1 MLRKLAK
8 LSNIRRA
15 LPFFCML
22 LLLLP
27 LLSGTVAAR
36 EAGTDAIGWYFKKTD
51 DHSPPPLDA
60 GLSFIEECGAHYLD
74 HRASADDPVIYL
86 TFDAGYENGNV
97 ARILDVLDAHGAK
110 GAFFVLSH
118 LVKTEPA
125 LVRRMAGGG
134 HAVCNHSANHPD
146 MTTLDEDAFRA
157 ELDSL
162 AALYRETTGCEIAP
176 YFRPPEGKFNR
187 EVLERAADMGYRTV
201 FWSFAYADWDNSNQ
215 PDPDAAV
222 KNILDHTHNG
232 MVLLLHP
239 TSDTNAAIFDRL
251 LCAWEEQGYR
261 FGTLDELCRDAEKTA
276 APTYS
281 VMTDENVFRHHDNDC
296 MKIALTFDDGPSPL
310 YTADILDYLKSE
322 GVRATFFIVGS
333 QARANPELLLREERE
348 GHEIGNHTDTHP
360 RLSGKQFSVCDRCG
374 GVITHDGS
382 ICPASSTG
390 VGGCVCTALIREI
403 EACADTVYE
412 LSERQT
418 TLFRPPEGY
427 CTEEISAVASAM
439 DYRIILWNI
448 DTRDWDKATADEIA
462 SHVLGNVQSGD
473 IILFHDS
480 VSRRDPQTLT
490 AIKTIIPALKERG
503 FQFVTVSELIDTASC
518 TSAAS

>member
-1 MLRKLAK
+1 MQRNDFAV
-8 LSNIRRA
+8 RRFG
-15 LPFFCML
+15 LFWVCMTVL
-22 LLLLP
+22 LMPCLTL
-27 LLSGTVAAR
+27 GVFAR
-36 EAGTDAIGWYFKKTD
+36 DDTSIGWYFKKNET
-51 DHSPPPLDA
+51 HAPPPLDA
-60 GLSFIEECGAHYLD
+60 SLEFIEDCGGYYLD
-74 HRASADDPVIYL
+74 RHAAADDPVIYL

-97 ARILDVLDAHGAK
+97 ARILDTLDAHHAK

-118 LVKTEPA
+118 LIKAEPD
-125 LVRRMAGGG
+125 LVRRMAQGG
-134 HAVCNHSANHPD
+134 HTVCNHSANHRD
-146 MTTLDEDAFRA
+146 MTTLDDAVFRE
-157 ELDSL
+157 ELDDL
-162 AALYRETTGCEIAP
+162 ANLYRETTGASIAP
-176 YFRPPEGKFNR
+176 YFRPPEGKFNETALR
-187 EVLERAADMGYRTV
+187 RAMNAGYKTI
-201 FWSFAYADWDNSNQ
+201 FWSFAYPDWDNANQ
-215 PDPDAAV
+215 PDPDAAI
-222 KNILDHTHNG
+222 KNVLDHTHNG

-239 TSDTNAAIFDRL
+239 TSATNAAILDRL

-261 FGTLDELCRDAEKTA
+261 FGTLDELCRESEQST
-276 APTYS
+276 PTYS

-296 MKIALTFDDGPSPL
+296 MKIALTFDDGPSAL
-310 YTADILDYLKSE
+310 YTADILDYLKDE
-322 GVRATFFIVGS
+322 GIHATFFVVGT
-333 QARANPELLLREERE
+333 QARSNPELLLREETE

-382 ICPASSTG
+382 ICPAASSG

-418 TLFRPPEGY
+418 SLFRPPEGY

-462 SHVLGNVQSGD
+462 SQVLTDVQSGD

-480 VSRRDPQTLT
+480 VSRRDPQTLQ
-490 AIKTIIPALKERG
+490 ALKMIIPVLKERG
-503 FQFVTVSELIDTASC
+503 YQFVTVSELIDTASC
-518 TSAAS
+518 GTQ

>member
-1 MLRKLAK
+1 MQKK
-8 LSNIRRA
+8 FSVVRRA
-15 LPFFCML
+15 LPILCV

-27 LLSGTVAAR
+27 LVSLGTAAK
-36 EAGTDAIGWYFKKTD
+36 EDGAIGWYIQKTE
-51 DHSPPPLDA
+51 DHSQPPLDA
-60 GLSFIEECGAHYLD
+60 PLSFIEDCGGRYLD
-74 HRASADDPVIYL
+74 RNAADDDPVIYL

-97 ARILDVLDAHGAK
+97 ARILDTLKEHSAP
-110 GAFFVLSH
+110 GAFFILSH
-118 LVKTEPA
+118 LVRAEPA
-125 LVRRMAGGG
+125 LVKRMADEG
-134 HAVCNHSANHPD
+134 HTVCNHSANHRD
-146 MTTLDEDAFRA
+146 MTSLDADAFRA
-157 ELDSL
+157 ELDDL
-162 AALYRETTGCEIAP
+162 ADLYRETTGQQIAP
-176 YFRPPEGKFNR
+176 YFRPPEGKFN
-187 EVLERAADMGYRTV
+187 ETVLRRASEAGYKTV
-201 FWSFAYADWDNSNQ
+201 FWSFAYADWDNAKQ
-215 PDPDAAV
+215 PDPEAAI

-239 TSDTNAAIFDRL
+239 TSATNAAILDRL
-251 LCAWEEQGYR
+251 LCAWEEMGYR
-261 FGTLDELCRDAEKTA
+261 FGTLDALCEEPS

-296 MKIALTFDDGPSPL
+296 MKIALTFDDGPSAL

-322 GVRATFFIVGS
+322 GVHATFFVVGS
-333 QARANPELLLREERE
+333 QARSNPELVLREEAE

-360 RLSGKQFSVCDRCG
+360 RLSGKQFHVCDRCG
-374 GVITHDGS
+374 GVITHDS
-382 ICPASSTG
+382 SVCPAASSG

-427 CTEEISAVASAM
+427 CTEEISAVAAAM

-462 SHVLGNVQSGD
+462 SQVLSSVQSGD

-480 VSRRDPQTLT
+480 VSRRDPQTLA
-490 AIKTIIPALKERG
+490 AIKKIIPVLKERG
-503 FQFVTVSELIDTASC
+503 FQFVTVSELIDTAQSV
-518 TSAAS
+518 SQ

>member
-1 MLRKLAK
+1 MQHNQ
-8 LSNIRRA
+8 SVIRRCILA
-15 LPFFCML
+15 LLCML
-22 LLLLP
+22 VLVIPQLTI
-27 LLSGTVAAR
+27 GA
-36 EAGTDAIGWYFKKTD
+36 EAKEDTAIGWYFKKTEG
-51 DHSPPPLDA
+51 HAPPPLDA
-60 GLSFIEECGAHYLD
+60 PLSFIESCGGYYLD
-74 HRASADDPVIYL
+74 RNASAEDPVIYL

-97 ARILDVLDAHGAK
+97 ARILDVLDAHNAK

-118 LVKTEPA
+118 LVRAEPE
-125 LVRRMAGGG
+125 LICRMAQAG
-134 HAVCNHSANHPD
+134 HTVCNHSANHRD
-146 MTTLDEDAFRA
+146 MTVLDAEAFRA
-157 ELDSL
+157 ELDGLS
-162 AALYRETTGCEIAP
+162 ALYRETTGQELAP
-176 YFRPPEGKFNR
+176 YFRPPEGKFN
-187 EVLERAADMGYRTV
+187 ETVLRRASDAGYSTV
-201 FWSFAYADWDNSNQ
+201 FWSFAYADWDNENQ

-239 TSDTNAAIFDRL
+239 TSATNAAILDRL

-261 FGTLDELCRDAEKTA
+261 FGTLDELCHKQEPA

-296 MKIALTFDDGPSPL
+296 MKIALTFDDGPSAL
-310 YTADILDYLKSE
+310 YTADILDYLNDE
-322 GVRATFFIVGS
+322 GVRATFFVVGS
-333 QARANPELLLREERE
+333 QARNNPELLLREETE

-360 RLSGKQFSVCDRCG
+360 RLSGKQFSVCDKCG

-382 ICPASSTG
+382 ICPAASGG
-390 VGGCVCTALIREI
+390 VGSCVCTALIREI

-418 TLFRPPEGY
+418 SLFRPPEGY

-448 DTRDWDKATADEIA
+448 DTRDWDRATADEIA
-462 SHVLGNVQSGD
+462 SQVLSDVQSGD

-480 VSRRDPQTLT
+480 VSRRDPQTLQ
-490 AIKTIIPALKERG
+490 ALKMIIPALKERG
-503 FQFVTVSELIDTASC
+503 YQFVTVSELIDTASC
-518 TSAAS
+518 ITQ

>member
-1 MLRKLAK
+1 MLRKL
-8 LSNIRRA
+8 SEIRRTVS
-15 LPFFCML
+15 FFCML

-27 LLSGTVAAR
+27 LFSYGIGAKDAA
-36 EAGTDAIGWYFKKTD
+36 GDAVGWYFKKTE

-60 GLSFIEECGAHYLD
+60 NLAFIENCGAYYLD
-74 HRASADDPVIYL
+74 RQAKADDPVIYL

-97 ARILDVLDAHGAK
+97 ARVLDVLHDHGAHGS
-110 GAFFVLSH
+110 FFILSH
-118 LVKTEPA
+118 LVKAEPE
-125 LVRRMAGGG
+125 LVRRMAQEG

-146 MTTLDEDAFRA
+146 MTTLDADRFRA
-157 ELDSL
+157 ELDGL
-162 AALYRETTGCEIAP
+162 ASLYRETTGKEIAP
-176 YFRPPEGKFNR
+176 YFRPPEGKFN
-187 EVLERAADMGYRTV
+187 ETVLRRAQEAGYQTV
-201 FWSFAYADWDNSNQ
+201 FWSFAYADWDNAKQ
-215 PDPDAAV
+215 PDPDVAV

-239 TSDTNAAIFDRL
+239 TSETNAKILDRL

-261 FGTLDELCRDAEKTA
+261 FGTLDELCRETNEA

-296 MKIALTFDDGPSPL
+296 MKIALTFDDGPSAL
-310 YTADILDYLKSE
+310 YTADILDYLRAE
-322 GVRATFFIVGS
+322 GVRATFFVVGS

-382 ICPASSTG
+382 ICPAASSG

-427 CTEEISAVASAM
+427 CTEEISAVAAAM

-448 DTRDWDKATADEIA
+448 DTRDWDKASADEIA

-518 TSAAS
+518 TSASP